1 MSFVQQADGSLVPM
15 MGLPTVTMEE
25 DGTCRL
31 VISKETSWGGPREGE
46 PGVSP
51 SPSSSPST
59 SRPVTDGDL
68 TSHATTIQGTQG
80 TQGTQSHGTGIV
92 SASHVQVHHY
102 QQQQPH
108 HQHQQF
114 SPSIPPPAVPN
125 VLYQYCPSAPAG
137 DAQWVRVDNVVAGIN
152 LGGGMNH
159 ADHVVDAKDAKHV
172 ETPTLPTNALLAKT
186 PSTPTLTATTT
197 TVDNAM
203 GKVGMELGY
212 SR

>member
-1 MSFVQQADGSLVPM
+1 
-15 MGLPTVTMEE
+15 
-25 DGTCRL
+25 
-31 VISKETSWGGPREGE
+31 
-46 PGVSP
+46 
-51 SPSSSPST
+51 
-59 SRPVTDGDL
+59 
-68 TSHATTIQGTQG
+68 
-80 TQGTQSHGTGIV
+80 
-92 SASHVQVHHY
+92 
-102 QQQQPH
+102 
-108 HQHQQF
+108 
-114 SPSIPPPAVPN
+114 